1 VGRRLSLFSTGGLVS
16 NGLHQGYDVT
26 PDDQRFV
33 MVRRPQGG
41 EVGEVVVV
49 ENWFEELRTTQGTR
63 R

>member
-1 VGRRLSLFSTGGLVS
+1 MS